1 MYVLVSGQTA
11 TTFPYSVDAL
21 KQDNPQVSFPDT
33 ISDELL
39 ASFDVLPV
47 VRTNPQFDRATQALE
62 QNGCSYNA
70 DLSRWETAWTI
81 RDKTAEEIQ
90 ADADTRAFDIRNE
103 RNRRLAHCDW
113 TQLPDSPVNTAT
125 WATYRQELRD
135 ITEQTTFPDQVTW
148 PVEPVS

>member
-1 MYVLVSGQTA
+1 MYVLATGQA
-11 TTFPYSVDAL
+11 VTTFPYSVEAL
-21 KQDNPQVSFPDT
+21 KRDNPQVSFPDT
-33 ISDELL
+33 VSDELL

-47 VRTNPQFDRATQALE
+47 VSTNPQFDRATETVE

-90 ADADTRAFDIRNE
+90 ADADSRAFDIRTE
-103 RNRRLAHCDW
+103 RNSRLAQCDW
-113 TQLPDSPVNTAT
+113 TQLPDSPVNSAA

-135 ITEQTTFPDQVTW
+135 LTAQATFPTEVTW
-148 PVEPVS
+148 PVEPVT